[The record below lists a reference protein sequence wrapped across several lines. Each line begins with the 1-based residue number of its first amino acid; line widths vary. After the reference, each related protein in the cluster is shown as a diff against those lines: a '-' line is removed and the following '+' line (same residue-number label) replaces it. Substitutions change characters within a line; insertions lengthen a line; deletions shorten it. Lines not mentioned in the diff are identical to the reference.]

1 MYSSRIL
8 IMTQLLKIS
17 KFKVRPSFLQENQNA
32 VKSAPYRIEGK
43 TLSAKIHNLSTQRK
57 YWQNKLQKLH
67 HIGANECSHLSAT
80 HLPGYVLRPRILK
93 LKESERF

>member
-67 HIGANECSHLSAT
+67 HIGANEWRR
-80 HLPGYVLRPRILK
+80 RPLECYPPTRVCLK
-93 LKESERF
+93 TKDS

>member
-43 TLSAKIHNLSTQRK
+43 TLSAKIHNLSTQIK
-57 YWQNKLQKLH
+57 YWQNKLQNLH
-67 HIGANECSHLSAT
+67 HIGANECSR
-80 HLPGYVLRPRILK
+80 RPLECYPPTRVCLK
-93 LKESERF
+93 TKDS

>member
-67 HIGANECSHLSAT
+67 HIGANECSR
-80 HLPGYVLRPRILK
+80 RPLECYPRTRVCLK
-93 LKESERF
+93 TKDS

>member
-43 TLSAKIHNLSTQRK
+43 TLSAKIH
-57 YWQNKLQKLH
+57 KLQKLH
-67 HIGANECSHLSAT
+67 HIGANEWRR
-80 HLPGYVLRPRILK
+80 RPLEYYPPTRVCLK
-93 LKESERF
+93 TKDS